1 MVGSSTM
8 GFVGCGCAEGI
19 VLRARVVRRAG
30 RPIAM
35 IAAGGVVS
43 IATVLAG
50 CSASG
55 NSANVSQTNYVT
67 GKGVQ
72 TSYALGHRKAAPTIS
87 GKNLAGQPLSL
98 ASYAGKVVVLNFWA
112 SWCPPCR
119 AEAKAL
125 QQVYI
130 DTRSS
135 GVQFVGDDI
144 RENGNSDAVNF
155 EAAQGVT
162 YPSIADEPGRNALAF
177 RASGAIP
184 EIPPST
190 LIIDRQGKVAIR
202 ILGETDYN
210 QLLAAVKAVASQS

>member
-1 MVGSSTM
+1 MMS
-8 GFVGCGCAEGI
+8 I
-19 VLRARVVRRAG
+19 KLL
-30 RPIAM
+30 
-35 IAAGGVVS
+35 AAGGIS
-43 IATVLAG
+43 VLLVLLSG
-50 CSASG
+50 CSGG

-72 TSYALGHRKAAPTIS
+72 TSYQLGHRKAAPAIS
-87 GKNLAGQPLSL
+87 GTDLTGAPLSL

-125 QQVYI
+125 EQVYT
-130 DTRSS
+130 DSRSS

-144 RENGNSDAVNF
+144 RENGNSDGANF
-155 EAAQGVT
+155 DRAQGVT
-162 YPSIADEPGRNALAF
+162 YPSLADESGRNALAF

-190 LIIDRQGKVAIR
+190 LIIDRHGDVAIR

-210 QLLAAVKAVASQS
+210 QLLAAVRSVASES

>member
-1 MVGSSTM
+1 MMS
-8 GFVGCGCAEGI
+8 I
-19 VLRARVVRRAG
+19 KLL
-30 RPIAM
+30 
-35 IAAGGVVS
+35 AAGGIS
-43 IATVLAG
+43 VLLVLLSG
-50 CSASG
+50 CSG
-55 NSANVSQTNYVT
+55 RNSANVSQTNYVT

-72 TSYALGHRKAAPTIS
+72 TSYQLGHRKAAPAIS
-87 GKNLAGQPLSL
+87 GTDLTGAPLSL

-125 QQVYI
+125 EQVYT
-130 DTRSS
+130 DSRSS

-144 RENGNSDAVNF
+144 RENGNSDGANF
-155 EAAQGVT
+155 DRAQGVT
-162 YPSIADEPGRNALAF
+162 YPSLADESGRNALAF

-190 LIIDRQGKVAIR
+190 LIIDRHGDVAIR

-210 QLLAAVKAVASQS
+210 QLLAAVRSVASES

>member
-1 MVGSSTM
+1 MMMSLRLFVAVG
-8 GFVGCGCAEGI
+8 VA
-19 VLRARVVRRAG
+19 VALVV
-30 RPIAM
+30 I
-35 IAAGGVVS
+35 S
-43 IATVLAG
+43 G
-50 CSASG
+50 CSGG

-72 TSYALGHRKAAPTIS
+72 TTYQLGHRKAAPAIT
-87 GKNLAGQPLSL
+87 GTDLTGAPLSL
-98 ASYAGKVVVLNFWA
+98 SSYAGKVIVLNFWA

-125 QQVYI
+125 EQVYT
-130 DTRSS
+130 DSRSS

-144 RENGNSDAVNF
+144 RENGTSDGVNF
-155 EAAQGVT
+155 DRAQGVT
-162 YPSIADEPGRNALAF
+162 YPSLSDQSGRNALAF

-190 LIIDRQGKVAIR
+190 LIIDRHGDVAIR

-210 QLLAAVKAVASQS
+210 QLLAAVRSVAGES